1 MTQKNA
7 WRILGKGRSGASWS
21 FVQTH
26 WKMEFG
32 FGRVT
37 AKEPPKVLETRPLTG
52 TLLGVERRDPRN
64 STQPAHSRAGFSSAP
79 RAAESLARLLP
90 DLRSCRVPRTFASE
104 HQVSR
109 APAASLTCSYRCPR
123 AGGNRTRNPPLRPA
137 PLRPVAGRA
146 LWPRYRLGKRPEP

>member
-1 MTQKNA
+1 M
-7 WRILGKGRSGASWS
+7 LGESSGKEGVEHPGVSS
-21 FVQTH
+21 TH
-26 WKMEFG
+26 TGKWNLG
-32 FGRVT
+32 LAVT
-37 AKEPPKVLETRPLTG
+37 AKEPPKVLETRPVTG

-64 STQPAHSRAGFSSAP
+64 SPQPAFSSAP

-90 DLRSCRVPRTFASE
+90 DLRSCRAARTLASE

-146 LWPRYRLGKRPEP
+146 LWPRYRLGRRPEP